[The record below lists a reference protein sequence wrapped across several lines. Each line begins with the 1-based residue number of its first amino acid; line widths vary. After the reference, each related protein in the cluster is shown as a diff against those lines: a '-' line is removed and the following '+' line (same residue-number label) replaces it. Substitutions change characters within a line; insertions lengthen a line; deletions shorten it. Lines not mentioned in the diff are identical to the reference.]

1 MDSVCSLDFLCF
13 CLGQGGVGGGLERY
27 LLYSNHLREGQW
39 CQVPIVFLFY
49 LDAG

>member
-1 MDSVCSLDFLCF
+1 MDSLHSLDFLCF

-27 LLYSNHLREGQW
+27 LLYCNHLKEGQQ
-39 CQVPIVFLFY
+39 CQVPIVLLFY